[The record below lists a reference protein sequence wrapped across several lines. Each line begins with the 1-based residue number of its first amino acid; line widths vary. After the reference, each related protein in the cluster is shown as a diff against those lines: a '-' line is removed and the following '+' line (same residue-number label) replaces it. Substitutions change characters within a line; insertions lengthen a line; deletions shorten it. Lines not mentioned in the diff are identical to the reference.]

1 MANPTNLYSYK
12 NEEPN
17 ILPDKIRLSNGK
29 SRTDNSTFTEDE
41 LKDAGFMGPYIKPSY
56 DIDKQRVYWDRENL
70 KYIVENLPNPP
81 EETEEQKWEYIRNKR
96 NLLLQQSDWTQLLDS
111 QLDSEIVEEYK
122 IYRESLRNIPQIYVN
137 ADDVIWKEQPHH
149 V

>member
-1 MANPTNLYSYK
+1 MENSINLYSYK

-17 ILPDKIRLSNGK
+17 ILPDKIRLSNGNV
-29 SRTDNSTFTEDE
+29 RTDNITFTKDE
-41 LKDAGFMGPYIKPSY
+41 LKDAGFTGPYIKPSY
-56 DIDKQRVYWDRENL
+56 DMDKQRVYWDRENL

-122 IYRESLRNIPQIYVN
+122 IYRQSLRNIPQIYVN